1 MHKLQNVELELSAVG
16 WIPQVMTNDSE
27 TRPCEISRQK
37 PDLTK
42 LLYPVVMMLGADINH
57 SL

>member
-1 MHKLQNVELELSAVG
+1 MMQNVEHTLYAVG
-16 WIPQVMTNDSE
+16 RIPQVMTNDSE
-27 TRPCEISRQK
+27 TRSCEISRQE

-57 SL
+57 SH